1 MHRCHCERNIMKFRL
16 IVIVLVQLSLCSGC
30 AWFSRPDIEK
40 PAKELVQDGLK
51 AYEKGDY
58 ADSIK
63 QFQKLKDWYP
73 FSKFAIMAELKIADA
88 HYHLNEYPEAI
99 QAYEEFEQ
107 LHPRNEA
114 TPYVVYQIGQCYYE
128 QMDTIDRDQT
138 SAQKALKVFQ
148 RLMRQ
153 YPGDPYALQAQTHI
167 TKCLQ
172 SIAGH
177 EFYVGQFYF
186 KSKHYKAAL
195 SRFMAVITQYPD
207 VGVQHQALVYIAQCE
222 AIIAQQNKGK
232 ASESIN

>member
-1 MHRCHCERNIMKFRL
+1 MKFRL

-30 AWFSRPDIEK
+30 AWFSGPDIEK

-232 ASESIN
+232 DSESIN

>member
-1 MHRCHCERNIMKFRL
+1 MKFRL
-16 IVIVLVQLSLCSGC
+16 IIFVLVPLSLCSGC
-30 AWFSRPDIEK
+30 AWFRGSEIEK
-40 PAKELVQDGLK
+40 PAQELVQDGLK

-63 QFQKLKDWYP
+63 QFEKLKDWYP
-73 FSKFAIMAELKIADA
+73 FSKYAILAELKIADA
-88 HYHLNEYPEAI
+88 HYHLNEYPEAV
-99 QAYEEFEQ
+99 QAYEGFEQ

-114 TPYVVYQIGQCYYE
+114 TPYVVYQTGQCYYE
-128 QMDTIDRDQT
+128 QMNTIDRDQT
-138 SAQKALKVFQ
+138 SAQKALKVFR
-148 RLMRQ
+148 RLIHQ
-153 YPGDPYALQAQTHI
+153 YPGDPYALRAQTHI

-172 SIAGH
+172 SITGH

-195 SRFMAVITQYPD
+195 SRFMTVVTQYPD

-232 ASESIN
+232 GTESIN